1 MSEAD
6 VITRMLHAI
15 DARDWATL
23 RASFADVVRVD
34 YTSLWGGEPAT
45 VAADDLV
52 ADWRPFALGFSAT
65 QHLTG
70 PVLISD
76 GRAHAHVCARH
87 WLPDAEGG
95 DVWAVYGHYIAAV
108 ADGKITELT
117 FQTFHQEGNRDLPAI
132 VRQRAAV
139 TR

>member
-6 VITRMLHAI
+6 VLTLMLHAI
-15 DARDWATL
+15 DARDWVTL
-23 RASFADVVRVD
+23 RASFADEVHID

-45 VAADDLV
+45 VKADDLV
-52 ADWRPFALGFSAT
+52 ADWRPFALGFVAT

-76 GRAHAHVCARH
+76 GRAHVCAHH

-95 DVWAVYGHYIAAV
+95 DVWAVYGHYIARV
-108 ADGKITELT
+108 TGGKITELSL
-117 FQTFHQEGNRDLPAI
+117 QTFYQEGDLDPPAV
-132 VRQRAAV
+132 VRQRAAIAQ
-139 TR
+139 